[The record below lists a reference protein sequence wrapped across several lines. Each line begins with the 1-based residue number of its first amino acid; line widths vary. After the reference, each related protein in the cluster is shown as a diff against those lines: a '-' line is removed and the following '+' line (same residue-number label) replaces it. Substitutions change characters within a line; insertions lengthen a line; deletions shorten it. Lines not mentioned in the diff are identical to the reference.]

1 MRSPRPSGTPLR
13 KGGRRYLNFFI
24 AVSLALNS
32 CVSPS
37 ERSAS
42 RAGTLLKHRYSV
54 YLVNRGIHT
63 GLIIPVNGVSVQ
75 KISAMKFFEKSEYI
89 DFGWGEEYYYQH
101 PGKGKF
107 CLGVKAVAVPNSS
120 VVRAE
125 GFSAILEDVIEWSD
139 YALRFDLTES
149 EFINFCGYIDGSFR
163 RDENNNLIET
173 SRKRNGEVI
182 FFKSVY
188 YYHAFNT
195 CNTWAA
201 RGLQYAGLDVS
212 PFLVI
217 TAGDLF
223 DEVKGSG
230 VPLK

>member
-1 MRSPRPSGTPLR
+1 M
-13 KGGRRYLNFFI
+13 K
-24 AVSLALNS
+24 
-32 CVSPS
+32 
-37 ERSAS
+37 S
-42 RAGTLLKHRYSV
+42 RHSV

-63 GLIIPVNGVSVQ
+63 GLIIPVNSISLQ
-75 KISAMKFFEKSEYI
+75 KISAMNFFEQYEYV

-107 CLGVKAVAVPNSS
+107 CLGVKAVAIPNSS

-125 GFSAILEDVIEWSD
+125 GFSGILRDVIEWSD
-139 YALRFDLTES
+139 YAVRFNLS
-149 EFINFCGYIDGSFR
+149 EDEFVRLCGYIDSSFSR
-163 RDENNNLIET
+163 GEVNNFIET

-201 RGLQYAGLDVS
+201 RGLQSAGLDVS

-230 VPLK
+230 ILLKGK